1 MTGETRSR
9 AAAGLVTLGLGV
21 EAAMLLWRH
30 PLAFLVFAGPGL
42 LLLAAGML
50 LFLAGLL
57 RGEEAGS
64 RGEDPAP

>member
-21 EAAMLLWRH
+21 EGAMLLWRH

-50 LFLAGLL
+50 LFLSGLL
-57 RGEEAGS
+57 